1 MDVRVIVG
9 PGVVA
14 DRGLLGE
21 VAGREFADLGV
32 SGALGHATSAD
43 EVRAALAGR
52 ASEAVVVV
60 LGADPEVRRLMLE
73 PSEGVVWVDLTR
85 RDSGPRGVA
94 RIHGR
99 GVSGL
104 EWGIR
109 HAVRRARRP
118 CPRVPYGEHADQW
131 AELHLPESAGPHPVV
146 ALIHGGYWRSIWGA
160 DLMDALCDDL
170 AGRGFAAWNLEYRRP
185 DLHGWK
191 ATTSDVAAG
200 LAALSGVDAPLDL
213 GRVAV
218 AGHSAGGQ
226 LALRAAADG
235 ARMALAVSLAGVLD
249 LVEGDRRWISSGA
262 VAAALGADGERER
275 AGEGEPA
282 LRSDGAAEG
291 ERASRGERTGEGEPA
306 SPGDGAG
313 EGSLELAQASP
324 LLRLPM
330 RVPRLV
336 VQGAGDDLDLVD
348 FARRY
353 AAAAERCGDDVTY
366 LELPGDHFAVIDPRT
381 PIWQA
386 TARAIA
392 ESLR

>member
-60 LGADPEVRRLMLE
+60 LGDDPEVRRLMLE

-118 CPRVPYGEHADQW
+118 SPRVPYGEHADQW

-200 LAALSGVDAPLDL
+200 LAALRGVDAPLDL
-213 GRVAV
+213 DRVAV

-235 ARMALAVSLAGVLD
+235 SRMALAVSLAGVLD

-262 VAAALGADGERER
+262 VAAALGADGERGR

-282 LRSDGAAEG
+282 
-291 ERASRGERTGEGEPA
+291 SR
-306 SPGDGAG
+306 GDGAG
-313 EGSLELAQASP
+313 GGGLREELAEASP

-336 VQGAGDDLDLVD
+336 VQGADDDLDHVD
-348 FARRY
+348 FSRRY